1 MKDRETRGFI
11 AAVRAWPVTHWLA
24 AALIAIF
31 ALVLVRTAWM
41 SDDAYIT
48 LRTIDNF
55 VHGFGLTWNVDE
67 RVQAYTH
74 PLWMLVLSAFYFV
87 TRDAYFTTLLVSGAI
102 SLAVVGLIVTRVG
115 ASWQSSLIAV
125 TGLTLSKAFTD
136 YSTSGLENPL
146 THLLLVAF
154 FIVLMQDGGG
164 LRRIFFLSLIAALL
178 ALNRPDIILFVA
190 PAYLFALWQTQAE
203 IRRQAL
209 KTIGLILLG
218 FLPLLAWEAFSLLYY
233 GFLAPNTYFAKLSHG
248 IDQIALVRQGLTYL
262 VRSTAID
269 PLSSLLI
276 VAGLAVAVWSRRP
289 RLLFWAAGIV
299 LYTGYVV
306 WIGGDFM
313 SGRFLA
319 APVLGA
325 MLAVASVK
333 CPALSKCRALGQ
345 YPAPGRCRALTS
357 RQLPTLIAIVVIIV
371 IGLAGPYAPIPGTRF
386 MGCDAAGIGPS
397 GVSDER
403 SCFYEGTGLLNQK
416 QPPYPNQGLVAL
428 GLEARENPAP
438 LHIFGVAGIFGYYA
452 GPQKHLVDL
461 NALADPLLARLPLPK
476 DKPWRIGHFERLIP
490 AGYLETLASGENK
503 LCNRGLA
510 RYYDRLQV
518 ITRGPL
524 FTRDRLRT
532 IWAMNTGQYDELLAQ
547 YRMPGEDR
555 LPDSEMLCNAA
566 AIVDVDFAGGP
577 HLRGYTIS
585 EQTVAPG
592 GQVLL
597 TLYWQDNASEGVKLA
612 TFVHVRPG
620 PGQAANPENPGGH
633 WAQDE
638 HFSPGGRENVEFWR
652 DQVYVD
658 QVLLQLPE
666 EIPPGEYRLEVGW
679 FNPETGEQ
687 LEPRPET
694 VQAPL
699 SILWRSILLPSLQVE

>member
-1 MKDRETRGFI
+1 MDMKDQKTQVLSAR
-11 AAVRAWPVTHWLA
+11 VRAWPAAQWA
-24 AALIAIF
+24 AAILLALF
-31 ALVLVRTAWM
+31 AAVLVRTAWM

-48 LRTIDNF
+48 LRTVDNF
-55 VHGFGLTWNVDE
+55 VHGYGLTWNVAE

-87 TRDAYFTTLLVSGAI
+87 TRDAYFTTLLISAAV
-102 SLAVVGLIVTRVG
+102 SLAAVGLVVTRVR
-115 ASWQSSLIAV
+115 ASWQGCLLAV
-125 TGLTLSKAFTD
+125 LGLTLSKAFTD

-146 THLLLVAF
+146 THLLLVLF
-154 FIVLMQDGGG
+154 FIVLLRDGGG
-164 LRRIFFLSLIAALL
+164 LRRIFVLSLLTALL
-178 ALNRPDIILFVA
+178 ALNRPDIVLFVA
-190 PAYLFALWQTQAE
+190 PGYLLALWQSRVE
-203 IRRQAL
+203 MRRQAPRA
-209 KTIGLILLG
+209 IGMVLLG
-218 FLPLLAWEAFSLLYY
+218 FLPLLAWEVFSLLYY
-233 GFLAPNTYFAKLSHG
+233 GFLTPNTYFAKLSHG
-248 IDQIALVRQGLTYL
+248 IDTLALVRQGLTYL

-269 PLSSLLI
+269 PLSSFLI
-276 VAGLAVAVWSRRP
+276 VFGLGVAAWSRRP
-289 RLLFWAAGIV
+289 RVWAWAAGIL
-299 LYTGYVV
+299 LYLGYVV
-306 WIGGDFM
+306 SIGGDFM

-325 MLAVASVK
+325 MLIVASVDK
-333 CPALSKCRALGQ
+333 CPASAVKCPTLSKCRALGRT
-345 YPAPGRCRALTS
+345 PP
-357 RQLPTLIAIVVIIV
+357 LIAAILIIV

-386 MGCDAAGIGPS
+386 MGCDAAAIGAS

-428 GLEARENPAP
+428 GLEAQKDPFPIE
-438 LHIFGVAGIFGYYA
+438 IFGVAGIFGYYA
-452 GPQKHLVDL
+452 GPQRHLVDL
-461 NALADPLLARLPLPK
+461 NALADPLLARLPLPA

-503 LCNRGLA
+503 ICNEGLA
-510 RYYDRLQV
+510 RYYDRLAA

-524 FTRDRLRT
+524 FTAERLRT
-532 IWAMNTGQYDELLAQ
+532 IWAMNTGQYDDFLAQ
-547 YRMPGEDR
+547 YRMPGEDP
-555 LPDSEMLCNAA
+555 LPDSELLCNAA
-566 AIVDVDFAGGP
+566 AIVHVEFAGGP

-585 EQTVAPG
+585 DRKVAPG

-597 TLYWQDNASEGVKLA
+597 TLYWQGNASESVKLA

-620 PGQAANPENPGGH
+620 PGQPGNPQNPGGH

-638 HFSPGGRENVEFWR
+638 HFNPGGRENVEFWR

-658 QVLLQLPE
+658 QVLLQLPAGM
-666 EIPPGEYRLEVGW
+666 PPGEYLLEVGW

-687 LEPRPET
+687 LEPKPET

>member
-1 MKDRETRGFI
+1 MKDRGTRGVI
-11 AAVRAWPVTHWLA
+11 GPVREWPTTHWAA
-24 AALIAIF
+24 AALVAVF
-31 ALVLVRTAWM
+31 AGVLLRTAWM

-55 VHGFGLTWNVDE
+55 VHGYGLTWNVAE

-87 TRDAYFTTLLVSGAI
+87 TRDAYFTTLLVSAAI
-102 SLAVVGLIVTRVG
+102 SLAVVGLVVTRVG
-115 ASWQSSLIAV
+115 ASWQASLLAV

-146 THLLLVAF
+146 THLLLVLF
-154 FIVLMQDGGG
+154 FIVLMQNGGE
-164 LRRIFFLSLIAALL
+164 LRRLFLLSLITALL
-178 ALNRPDIILFVA
+178 ALNRPDIVLFVA
-190 PAYLFALWQTQAE
+190 PAFAYVLWQGRAE
-203 IRRQAL
+203 IRRQAPRA
-209 KTIGLILLG
+209 IGMILLG

-248 IDQIALVRQGLTYL
+248 IDQVALVRQGLTYL

-276 VAGLAVAVWSRRP
+276 VFGLATAVWSRRP
-289 RLLFWAAGIV
+289 GLLFWAAGIV
-299 LYTGYVV
+299 LYLGYVV

-325 MLAVASVK
+325 MLIAGKRPAPGRCRALGVATAK
-333 CPALSKCRALGQ
+333 CPALSKCRA
-345 YPAPGRCRALTS
+345 PGALS
-357 RQLPTLIAIVVIIV
+357 LIATILIIVV
-371 IGLAGPYAPIPGTRF
+371 GLAGPYAPIPGTRF
-386 MGCDAAGIGPS
+386 MKCDAAGIGPS

-428 GLEARENPAP
+428 GLEARENPFP
-438 LHIFGVAGIFGYYA
+438 VHIFGVAGIFGYYA

-461 NALADPLLARLPLPK
+461 NTLADPLLARLPLPK

-503 LCNRGLA
+503 LCNQGLA
-510 RYYDRLQV
+510 QYYDRLRV
-518 ITRGPL
+518 ITQGPL
-524 FTRDRLRT
+524 FTGERLRT
-532 IWAMNTGQYDELLAQ
+532 SWAMNTGQYDDLLAQ
-547 YRMPGEDR
+547 YRMPGGEP
-555 LPDSEMLCNAA
+555 LPDSELLCNAA

-585 EQTVAPG
+585 QQKVAPG
-592 GQVLL
+592 GQILL
-597 TLYWQDNASEGVKLA
+597 TLYWQGNASEGVKLA

-620 PGQAANPENPGGH
+620 PGQTANPDNPGGH

-638 HFSPGGRENVEFWR
+638 HFNPGGRENVEFWR

-658 QVLLQLPE
+658 QVLLQMSAG
-666 EIPPGEYRLEVGW
+666 IPPGEYLLEVGW

-694 VQAPL
+694 VQPPL